1 VELPVWLWLLYRGGS
16 LLQATATARRETA
29 GSECEMIFPCAPSHS
44 CIFRWVVIIEQMLAA
59 VLRVVFELNFCLRT
73 VLHC

>member
-1 VELPVWLWLLYRGGS
+1 MELPVWLSLLYRGGS
-16 LLQATATARRETA
+16 LLQATARRETA

-44 CIFRWVVIIEQMLAA
+44 CIFRGVVIIEQMLAA